1 MFGSKQGK
9 QARLRRYAELLACG
23 PLTAAEL
30 AYRLGVPRSTV
41 IRDLPLLEEQG
52 ILLAE
57 DHAGRLSLVRCALSS
72 NCGDV

>member
-1 MFGSKQGK
+1 MFGTKREKQ
-9 QARLRRYAELLACG
+9 QRLQRYAQVLTEAG

-52 ILLAE
+52 LLLAE
-57 DHAGRLSLVRCALSS
+57 DQAGRLHLFRNSW
-72 NCGDV
+72 